1 MIRVSEETLMPIQT
15 RPQTSVPSPDPMW
28 LADGA
33 PAPAPAWRPSVAR
46 PPVLQAPP
54 KLLAKVGEAFA
65 TSLAVLQ
72 EQLRNGDP
80 HDFEAGLAELARLE
94 NLGLQVQQLA
104 RMMSH
109 DGTQSAEAIDLG
121 DALSRA
127 IAMWS
132 PSAEARGVTL
142 SQPDATTA
150 RVQVD
155 PAVLE
160 QLLDLAIE
168 LALEAGDSLA
178 VRVRPQP
185 ASRQVLLLIDVH
197 HGGPITSAASG
208 AAAEDEGADNLRWL
222 MLHQVARSGGI
233 GARREHSGSMLS
245 VALTFPLAALGSW
258 YEPVPGQDAG

>member
-1 MIRVSEETLMPIQT
+1 MPIQP

-33 PAPAPAWRPSVAR
+33 AAPAPAWRPSVAR
-46 PPVLQAPP
+46 PPVIQAPP

-65 TSLAVLQ
+65 TSLATLQ

-94 NLGLQVQQLA
+94 NLGLQVQQMA

-109 DGTQSAEAIDLG
+109 DGTQSAEAVDLG

-127 IAMWS
+127 IALWS
-132 PSAEARGVTL
+132 PSAEARGVSL
-142 SQPDATTA
+142 SQPDETTA

-160 QLLDLAIE
+160 QLLDLSIE

-197 HGGPITSAASG
+197 HGGPITSAAPLDG
-208 AAAEDEGADNLRWL
+208 VAESTDEGADNLRWL

-245 VALTFPLAALGSW
+245 MMLTFPLAALGSW
-258 YEPVPGQDAG
+258 YGPSEPVGGPSD

>member
-1 MIRVSEETLMPIQT
+1 MPIQT

-33 PAPAPAWRPSVAR
+33 PAPAPAWRPSIAR

-65 TSLAVLQ
+65 SSLAVLQ
-72 EQLRNGDP
+72 EQLRNGEP

-109 DGTQSAEAIDLG
+109 DGMQSAEAIDLG

-142 SQPDATTA
+142 SQPDDTTA

-208 AAAEDEGADNLRWL
+208 ANTEDEGADNLRWL

-258 YEPVPGQDAG
+258 YGSTEPAAAQEIGSSV